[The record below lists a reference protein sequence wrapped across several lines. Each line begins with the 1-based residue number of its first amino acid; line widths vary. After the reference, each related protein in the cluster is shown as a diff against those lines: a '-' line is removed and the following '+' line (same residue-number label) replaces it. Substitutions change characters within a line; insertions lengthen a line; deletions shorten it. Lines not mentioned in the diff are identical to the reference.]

1 MSRLV
6 NYGAGEIADR
16 LTILALKVAHG
27 YEANQETNHWE
38 TERNALLVQARPKN
52 VSLEDVIE
60 LAAINAM
67 IWQAED
73 ELRHLRAMDPTPEDQ
88 PVTFIQAGRLAF
100 QLQRLNDRRAKCI
113 EHLNREAGDFRGVE
127 KVASGSG

>member
-27 YEANQETNHWE
+27 YEKNADTNHWE
-38 TERNALLVQARPKN
+38 TERNALLVQARTKN
-52 VSLEDVIE
+52 VSIEDVIE
-60 LAAINAM
+60 LAALNAM

-73 ELRHLRAMDPTPEDQ
+73 ELRHWRTESKDNIGECDQ
-88 PVTFIQAGRLAF
+88 ELVDDIATIAF
-100 QLQRLNDRRAKCI
+100 QLQRLNDKRAQCI
-113 EHLNREAGDFRGVE
+113 ERLNKEAGDFRGAE
-127 KVASGSG
+127 KVAV